1 MPISLSI
8 QVFRAGSAPSLQ
20 TRTVTPTTSTTTYA
34 PSSGYDGFSNFTVN
48 GDSNFISSNI
58 RKDITIWRITG
69 TLKPMDSHM
78 SWGDGG
84 TFRGDGSYSHF
95 FPITAFNP
103 SINMLT
109 WGIAIFNGQLA
120 DTYKD
125 MALLSYHYFSSVEGA
140 SYTIYFN
147 GNVTTRSAQTPT
159 ISSTGVTVGTN
170 FLFYSG
176 ITYSYIIYALYYTG

>member
-34 PSSGYDGFSNFTVN
+34 PSSGYDGFSNFTVS

-78 SWGDGG
+78 SWGMEV
-84 TFRGDGSYSHF
+84 HLEE
-95 FPITAFNP
+95 
-103 SINMLT
+103 ME
-109 WGIAIFNGQLA
+109 AILI
-120 DTYKD
+120 
-125 MALLSYHYFSSVEGA
+125 FS
-140 SYTIYFN
+140 
-147 GNVTTRSAQTPT
+147 
-159 ISSTGVTVGTN
+159 
-170 FLFYSG
+170 L
-176 ITYSYIIYALYYTG
+176 